1 MPSIS
6 LQESCAW
13 HYGDAAVLYNSGAVG
28 LLASRSL
35 GADQGEFPTLALR
48 ITCQVYTMHSC
59 FDVRM
64 VAEVVLAAVQPLT
77 PKAEIQVSFGR

>member
-13 HYGDAAVLYNSGAVG
+13 HYGDAAELYNSDAVG

-35 GADQGEFPTLALR
+35 GADQGVFPTLVLR

-59 FDVRM
+59 IDVR
-64 VAEVVLAAVQPLT
+64 VVVEVVLAVVQPLT
-77 PKAEIQVSFGR
+77 PKAEIQVPFGR